1 MPRSKC
7 RVGGESGPGS
17 STLKLPSERGGVTDR
32 CGTRNTGPQP
42 PRESLSEEAADIQ
55 NIATQRNLT
64 TREAADVLRVSRDKI
79 LQFIRTGDLVA
90 YDVSANTSKRP
101 QYRIP
106 ATALSDF
113 ANKRRPTPERYVSP
127 PESARIAKLPQGR
140 RGRSFY

>member
-7 RVGGESGPGS
+7 RAGGESVPGS
-17 STLKLPSERGGVTDR
+17 STLKLLSKRGGVADR
-32 CGTRNTGPQP
+32 NIGPRP
-42 PRESLSEEAADIQ
+42 SRESLSEEAAEIQ

-64 TREAADVLRVSRDKI
+64 TREAADVLRVSKDKI